1 MPRNLPGMYWDEQ
14 RQRYFPLA
22 SSPANTMSKYFHSG
36 ASAPLMH
43 GRRTVASDQQQKQ
56 VPTSTRWPKT
66 IAPHH
71 ALVDLRSSVRTA
83 QQDRLIHQIQ
93 SSQIALTD
101 KVTRSV
107 IPSLLSRGLVT
118 AFQTV
123 CHDGRVWSFA
133 GDSLGWFYSSIVD
146 KDHEAMGWHTSHE
159 WQPEFNLSSEVSS
172 ICVSGS
178 RCIAT
183 AFGPDCRI
191 LHLPLDSVTEDI
203 RVSRID
209 SRIVHDVWTADL
221 QGSRLV
227 LGANK
232 QAVVIDDVADRAAIH
247 YLPTHSDVFA
257 LAQDDSILYTGLRN
271 GGILR
276 FDTRIRRSKG
286 HVLLDGLFTQH
297 SNSITN
303 LKLMRDSQLLVSNV
317 DGSIST
323 FDLRFPAC
331 RTPLMTFTGNIN
343 SYTIKVPF
351 VTDQS
356 ENILFATGQDRKI
369 RLWSLRTGGPPLV
382 SSGTGLAHQ
391 TAFQHQFEH
400 PVRAMQITE
409 ESEGM
414 CLWAASGSE
423 LYKYS
428 LGHRNGLDVL
438 PSGY

>member
-1 MPRNLPGMYWDEQ
+1 MPRDLPGLYWDEQ

-22 SSPANTMSKYFHSG
+22 SQPAGKTSKYSRSG
-36 ASAPLMH
+36 AVAP
-43 GRRTVASDQQQKQ
+43 ASNQRQ
-56 VPTSTRWPKT
+56 VPQDAPSGPSTVMRRRQR
-66 IAPHH
+66 IAPHR
-71 ALVDLRSSVRTA
+71 ALVDLRSLDRTA
-83 QQDRLIHQIQ
+83 QKDRLIHQIQ
-93 SSQIALTD
+93 SSQFALTD
-101 KVTRSV
+101 QVTRSV
-107 IPSLLSRGLVT
+107 IPSLLSEGLVT

-133 GDSLGWFYSSIVD
+133 GDSMGWFYSSIID
-146 KDHEAMGWHTSHE
+146 KENEAMGWNTSHG

-183 AFGPDCRI
+183 SFGPECRI
-191 LHLPLDSVTEDI
+191 LHLPLDSVVEDI

-209 SRIVHDVWTADL
+209 CRIVHDVWTADL

-232 QAVVIDDVADRAAIH
+232 QAVVIDDIADRAAVH
-247 YLPTHSDVFA
+247 YLPTNSDVFA
-257 LAQDDSILYTGLRN
+257 LAQDDSVLYTGLRN

-276 FDTRIRRSKG
+276 FDTRIISSKG

-303 LKLMRDSQLLVSNV
+303 LKLLRGSQLLVSNV

-331 RTPLMTFTGNIN
+331 RTPLMTFHGNIN
-343 SYTIKVPF
+343 SYTIKVPL

-356 ENILFATGQDRKI
+356 ENILFAAGQDRKI
-369 RLWSLRTGGPPLV
+369 RLWSLRTGGAPLV
-382 SSGTGLAHQ
+382 SEGADLTHQ

-400 PVRAMQITE
+400 PVRAMQIIE

-414 CLWAASGSE
+414 YLWAASGSE

-428 LGHRNGLDVL
+428 LGHRNGIGV
-438 PSGY
+438 